1 MKLTINSSVNNTE
14 WPDEDFWLDLDPY
27 DIEFDDAWGIYLCNL
42 EDSVNDALGVSPEPS
57 TQGYLGDMFIADNS
71 GEHEPIEVD
80 FGDWVENQ
88 QFMAAKSKSADQYKK
103 RYMRYLKG
111 VIEYYWG

>member
-1 MKLTINSSVNNTE
+1 MKIIINSSINNSE

-27 DIEFDDAWGIYLCNL
+27 SREFDNAWGIYLCDL
-42 EDSVNDALGVSPEPS
+42 EDSVNDELDVSPEPS
-57 TQGYLGDMFIADNS
+57 KQGLGTIFIADNS

-80 FGDWVENQ
+80 FDVWAENQ
-88 QFMAAKSKSADQYKK
+88 QFMAAKSKSDDQYKK

-111 VIEYYWG
+111 VIEYYWD